1 MDFKGNSMGTVL
13 TEKDIE
19 NAIGNGEVKHLI
31 RHIKNVVIQKALIK
45 THGNITKAAELVRMN
60 RGTVRKILERAE
72 G

>member
-19 NAIGNGEVKHLI
+19 DAIDKGEVKSLIHHLE
-31 RHIKNVVIQKALIK
+31 NVIIQKALIK
-45 THGNITKAAELVRMN
+45 TRGNTTQAAILVNMN
-60 RGTVRKILERAE
+60 RGTVRNILKRAE

>member
-1 MDFKGNSMGTVL
+1 MTTVL
-13 TEKDIE
+13 TERNIE
-19 NAIGNGEVKHLI
+19 DAIDKGEVRDLI
-31 RHIKNVVIQKALIK
+31 RHLENVIIQKALIK

>member
-1 MDFKGNSMGTVL
+1 MTTVL
-13 TEKDIE
+13 TERNIE
-19 NAIGNGEVKHLI
+19 DAIDKGEAKSLI
-31 RHIKNVVIQKALIK
+31 RHLENVIVQKAVIK

>member
-19 NAIGNGEVKHLI
+19 DAIEKGEVRDLI
-31 RHIKNVVIQKALIK
+31 RHLENVIVQKALIK
-45 THGNITKAAELVRMN
+45 THGNITQAAELLQMN
-60 RGTVRKILERAE
+60 RGTVRNILKRAE

>member
-1 MDFKGNSMGTVL
+1 MTTVL
-13 TEKDIE
+13 TERNIEDAIEKGRAKHLVLHIE
-19 NAIGNGEVKHLI
+19 N
-31 RHIKNVVIQKALIK
+31 VIVQKALIK

>member
-1 MDFKGNSMGTVL
+1 MTTVL
-13 TEKDIE
+13 TECDIE
-19 NAIGNGEVKHLI
+19 DAIEKGEVRDLIHHLE
-31 RHIKNVVIQKALIK
+31 NVIVQKALIK

>member
-1 MDFKGNSMGTVL
+1 MTTVL

-19 NAIGNGEVKHLI
+19 NAIDKGEVRDLI
-31 RHIKNVVIQKALIK
+31 RHLENVIVQKALIK

>member
-1 MDFKGNSMGTVL
+1 MTTVL
-13 TEKDIE
+13 TEHNIE
-19 NAIGNGEVKHLI
+19 DAINKGEVKSLIHHLE
-31 RHIKNVVIQKALIK
+31 NVIVQKALIK